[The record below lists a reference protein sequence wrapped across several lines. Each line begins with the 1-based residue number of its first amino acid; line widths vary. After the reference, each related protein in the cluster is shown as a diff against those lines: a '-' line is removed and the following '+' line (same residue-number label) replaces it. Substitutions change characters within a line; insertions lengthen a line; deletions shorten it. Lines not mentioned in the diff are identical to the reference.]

1 MITSLAIS
9 GYRSLRE
16 VTVSLSNLTIV
27 SGGNGTGK
35 SSLYRAL
42 RLLADCAQGRVISSL
57 AQEGGL
63 MSTLWAGPESF
74 SRTMKSGEHP
84 IQGIGRKKSI
94 SLKLGFGSDDY
105 SYAIDLGLP
114 TPSTSFF
121 SQDPEIKSE
130 HLWMGPISRPA
141 NMLAKRNGPGV
152 TIRSDDDGWQQVFNQ
167 LASTDSMM
175 THCSDPVRAA
185 ELLIARE
192 QMRDWRFYDHFRTDS
207 MAPSRSAQ
215 TGTYT
220 PVLSGDG
227 HDLAAAIQTI
237 REIGEHQQLESTIAD
252 AFGGASVSVSTSGG
266 FTLEM
271 IQHGLLRPLS
281 ASELSDGTL
290 RYLLLVAALL
300 SPRPPKL
307 MVLNEPET
315 SLHPELIAPLA
326 RLIAHASKSTQ
337 MIVVSHSDKLVQHLS
352 GQSEVV
358 EIVLEKILGETI
370 VQQNDAPTWHWP
382 SSR

>member
-1 MITSLAIS
+1 MITSLAIF
-9 GYRSLRE
+9 GYRSLRD
-16 VTVSLSNLTIV
+16 VTVSLGNLTIV

-42 RLLADCAQGRVISSL
+42 RLLADCAQGRVIGGL
-57 AQEGGL
+57 AHEGGL

-74 SRTMKSGEHP
+74 SRSMKMGDHP
-84 IQGIGRKKSI
+84 VQATTRKKPL
-94 SLKLGFGSDDY
+94 SLKLGFGGDDY

-114 TPSTSFF
+114 SPSSSFF
-121 SQDPEIKSE
+121 SHDPEIKSE
-130 HLWMGPISRPA
+130 HLWMGPVCRSSTL
-141 NMLAKRNGPGV
+141 LAKRLGPGV
-152 TIRSDDDGWQQVFNQ
+152 SIRTDEDDWQQVFTR

-207 MAPSRSAQ
+207 AAPARSAQ
-215 TGTYT
+215 TGTFT

-237 REIGEHQQLESTIAD
+237 REIGDHEQLDDAIGD
-252 AFGGASVSVSTSGG
+252 AFSGASVGVSTSGG

-271 IQHGLLRPLS
+271 RQHGLLRPLS
-281 ASELSDGTL
+281 VSELSDGTL
-290 RYLLLVAALL
+290 RYLLLIAALL
-300 SPRPPKL
+300 SPRPPEL

-326 RLIAHASKSTQ
+326 RLIVHASKSTQ
-337 MIVVSHSDKLVQHLS
+337 MIVVSHSDKLVEQLS
-352 GQSEVV
+352 SQPDVAQ
-358 EIVLEKILGETI
+358 IMLEKEMGETI
-370 VQQNDAPTWHWP
+370 VHNADKPIWHWP
-382 SSR
+382 ASR